1 MRPGSI
7 YVDLSTNA
15 PTVARR
21 RAAAL
26 AERQIAMLDAPVSGG
41 VHGAEGASLSVMVGG
56 DRAVYDRAQ
65 PFLSAIGDK
74 LFYCGGIGNG
84 SVDKLCN
91 NMAALAYGVIRG
103 GGPVDRRRLSIGA
116 ADLRPLAVAAHRV
129 GRARRRGLPSPSSLP
144 PVHARLNGGYRSVTS
159 RNA

>member
-21 RAAAL
+21 LAAAL

-65 PFLSAIGDK
+65 PFPVRD
-74 LFYCGGIGNG
+74 
-84 SVDKLCN
+84 
-91 NMAALAYGVIRG
+91 RG
-103 GGPVDRRRLSIGA
+103 QAVLLRWDRE
-116 ADLRPLAVAAHRV
+116 RV
-129 GRARRRGLPSPSSLP
+129 GRQAVQQTWPPSPT
-144 PVHARLNGGYRSVTS
+144 A
-159 RNA
+159 